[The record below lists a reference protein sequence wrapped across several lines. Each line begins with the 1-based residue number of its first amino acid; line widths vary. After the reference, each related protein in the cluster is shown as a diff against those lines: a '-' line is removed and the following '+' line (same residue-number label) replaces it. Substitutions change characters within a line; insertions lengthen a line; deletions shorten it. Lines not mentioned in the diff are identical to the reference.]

1 VRRAAAIVIG
11 AALVIA
17 GCAPAPV
24 YLGGPP
30 AGIEDA
36 GRPPAVGQAGSA
48 TATLSGLAS
57 YYGKEFHGRKT
68 ASGEPFNM
76 NALTAAH
83 RTLPFNTTV
92 RVTNAKNGKSV
103 TVRINDRGPFVAG
116 RIIDLSYAAAKAIG
130 LLSVGQVSVAIISYP
145 PSENK

>member
-1 VRRAAAIVIG
+1 VRQFVIILTG
-11 AALVIA
+11 AALLIA

-30 AGIEDA
+30 TGVESDT
-36 GRPPAVGQAGSA
+36 RPA
-48 TATLSGLAS
+48 TQGNGDNPTLSGIAS

-92 RVTNAKNGKSV
+92 KVTNARNGKNV
-103 TVRINDRGPFVAG
+103 TVRINDRGPFIAG

-130 LLSVGQVSVAIISYP
+130 LLSIGQVTVTIISYP

>member
-1 VRRAAAIVIG
+1 VRRVAIILAG
-11 AALVIA
+11 AALLVA

-30 AGIEDA
+30 TGVES
-36 GRPPAVGQAGSA
+36 GTRPAAQGNGDNP
-48 TATLSGLAS
+48 TLSGLAS
-57 YYGKEFHGRKT
+57 FYGKEFHGKKT

-83 RTLPFNTTV
+83 RTLPFGTTV
-92 RVTNAKNGKSV
+92 KVTNTKNGKSV
-103 TVRINDRGPFVAG
+103 TVRINDRGPFIAG
-116 RIIDLSYAAAKAIG
+116 RIIDLSSAAAKAIG
-130 LLSVGQVSVAIISYP
+130 LLGVGQVSVAIITYP

>member
-1 VRRAAAIVIG
+1 MRQLALIMAGVI
-11 AALVIA
+11 LIIA

-30 AGIEDA
+30 TGVES
-36 GRPPAVGQAGSA
+36 GTRPATQGSGDNP
-48 TATLSGLAS
+48 TLSGIAS

-92 RVTNAKNGKSV
+92 KVTNAKNGKNV
-103 TVRINDRGPFVAG
+103 TVRINDRGPFIAG

-130 LLSVGQVSVAIISYP
+130 LLSVGQVTVTIISYP
-145 PSENK
+145 TSETK

>member
-1 VRRAAAIVIG
+1 MRRAGAILIG

-24 YLGGPP
+24 YMGGPP
-30 AGIEDA
+30 TGVES
-36 GRPPAVGQAGSA
+36 GTRPSAIGSGDN
-48 TATLSGLAS
+48 TTLSGLAS

-83 RTLPFNTTV
+83 RTLPFGTTV
-92 RVTNAKNGKSV
+92 RVTNARNGKSV
-103 TVRINDRGPFVAG
+103 TVRINDRGPFIAG
-116 RIIDLSYAAAKAIG
+116 RIIDLSYAAAKSIG